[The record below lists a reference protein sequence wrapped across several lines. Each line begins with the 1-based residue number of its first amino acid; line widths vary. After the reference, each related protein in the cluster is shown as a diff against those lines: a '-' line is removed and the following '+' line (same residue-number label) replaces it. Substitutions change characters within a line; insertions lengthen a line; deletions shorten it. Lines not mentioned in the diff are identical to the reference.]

1 MGDFCQ
7 GLDIAALP
15 EPIQL
20 GIENHRSIDRFTDNH
35 SLVRE
40 LKGHLPEDMRRYS
53 GIIADVVFDH
63 FLALHWQDY
72 SEQAFTEFRTQ
83 SYQQLL
89 TRIDLMPER
98 MQLMV
103 QRMTSQDWLSGYQ
116 HLNNIDRA
124 LNGIGMRMR
133 FANPLHRAIEPVKEN
148 YQIYQSTFAAFFPE
162 LLKHVDKQNIEGA
175 RKGTI

>member
-7 GLDIAALP
+7 GLDIRQLP
-15 EPIQL
+15 RPVQL
-20 GIENHRSIDRFTDNH
+20 GIHNHRSIDRFTDNH
-35 SLVRE
+35 VLVRE
-40 LKGHLPEDMRRYS
+40 LKGHLPKEMRRYS

-72 SEQAFTEFRTQ
+72 CDQSFFEFRSQ
-83 SYQQLL
+83 RYQQLL

-116 HLNNIDRA
+116 ELSNIDRA

-133 FANPLHRAIEPVKEN
+133 FANPLHRAIEPIKEN
-148 YQIYQSTFAAFFPE
+148 YHIYQATFAAFFPE
-162 LLKHVDKQNIEGA
+162 LVIHVDKENIESA
-175 RKGTI
+175 